1 MATHDVSDRS
11 PRVNATRARQGRW
24 GKHVL
29 WVLVISTAL
38 AAIVLMTTWGV
49 NSGNLADANAP
60 RANSAAEAVQGTT
73 VPGPVMERQGQPAQ
87 AQ

>member
-1 MATHDVSDRS
+1 MATQDVSGQN
-11 PRVNATRARQGRW
+11 PRINATRARQGRW
-24 GKHVL
+24 GKHVF

-49 NSGNLADANAP
+49 NSDNLADANAP
-60 RANSAAEAVQGTT
+60 RVNSAAEAVQGTT
-73 VPGPVMERQGQPAQ
+73 SPGPVMERQGQPAQ